1 MQGSPL
7 KKKQCDWT
15 QLTQDSVDDEKVQLQ
30 QAIELSLGVTALSM
44 AKDPMI
50 SGNVSLKNSLRE
62 EMGGVP
68 STILGDS
75 QETVS
80 QYRSRNCT
88 TPRRRKC
95 SRTSRNNLVDLCSS
109 DEGDKEKSEENL
121 RNEKMKKRIV
131 LKLMKMCRDEVE
143 SSEKERIKYAMRA
156 LHEKEETKNNEMIKY
171 IFDVHTTELN
181 SFDSNEAAV
190 NILEFADNIE

>member
-1 MQGSPL
+1 
-7 KKKQCDWT
+7 
-15 QLTQDSVDDEKVQLQ
+15 
-30 QAIELSLGVTALSM
+30 
-44 AKDPMI
+44 
-50 SGNVSLKNSLRE
+50 
-62 EMGGVP
+62 
-68 STILGDS
+68 
-75 QETVS
+75 
-80 QYRSRNCT
+80 
-88 TPRRRKC
+88 
-95 SRTSRNNLVDLCSS
+95 
-109 DEGDKEKSEENL
+109 
-121 RNEKMKKRIV
+121 MKKRIV